1 MKINSIVA
9 GAALI
14 ALAGSVQMAKANI
27 IPYPS
32 TGSLNATTYSF
43 TANGGDVTA
52 YFAGASAGDTDILG
66 LYANSTFYWGSPT
79 SLNNHLSN
87 IGDSTDFG
95 TFALG
100 TTLVFV
106 LKDTSSGNTYYSD
119 PTKNADGINH
129 IYSTSYDSSGT
140 PNLGAGIP
148 SGTFVSFEDLYG
160 GGDKDYN
167 DLQFVFENVTPGTPG
182 QTSSVPEPSTVVAGA
197 LLLLPFG
204 VSTLRV
210 LRNRKLASR

>member
-32 TGSLNATTYSF
+32 PNNLNTTTYSF

-52 YFAGASAGDTDILG
+52 YFAGASAGHTDILG
-66 LYANSTFYWGSPT
+66 LYVNGSTIWST
-79 SLNNHLSN
+79 LNNQISAV
-87 IGDSTDFG
+87 GSFYDFG
-95 TFALG
+95 TFTLN
-100 TTLVFV
+100 TPLVFV
-106 LKDTSSGNTYYSD
+106 LEDTSTGNTLYYSD
-119 PTKNADGINH
+119 PSMNADGINH

-182 QTSSVPEPSTVVAGA
+182 QTSSSVPEPSTVVAGA